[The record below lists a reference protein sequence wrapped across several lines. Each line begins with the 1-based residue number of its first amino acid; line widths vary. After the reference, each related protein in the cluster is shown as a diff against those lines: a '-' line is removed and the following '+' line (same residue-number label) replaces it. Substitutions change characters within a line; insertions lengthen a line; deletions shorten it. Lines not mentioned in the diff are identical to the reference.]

1 MTTYD
6 LNGYSQGSVI
16 NLLASAIKGGQGLEN
31 YLLNSTEKLNALT
44 EFVSRG
50 EVVDRDSR
58 DWMLAQ
64 VDFVVDTIGNE
75 GLDLSDETRSNLL
88 QLLLALANLNEQIRR
103 QASPCF

>member
-1 MTTYD
+1 MTIYSI
-6 LNGYSQGSVI
+6 NGYSPGSVI
-16 NLLASAIKGGQGLEN
+16 NLPASANKGGQGLEN

-44 EFVSRG
+44 EFVNRG
-50 EVVDRDSR
+50 DEVDRDSR

-103 QASPCF
+103 QA